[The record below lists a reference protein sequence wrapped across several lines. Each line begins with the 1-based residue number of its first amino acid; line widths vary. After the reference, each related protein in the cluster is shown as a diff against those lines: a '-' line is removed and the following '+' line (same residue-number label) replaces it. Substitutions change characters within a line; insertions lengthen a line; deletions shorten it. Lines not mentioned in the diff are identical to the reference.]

1 MQDRHRHQPHI
12 LARPTR
18 GDARRLAPRSEG
30 GQVAVVVA
38 CFLVVLIGAA
48 GLAVDVGS
56 WYRADR
62 ATQAAADAAA
72 LAGAQGLQDGTDPAA
87 ALAGDYADKNGGG
100 AVDITFGTK
109 THPNDLITVEVQRPA
124 PSYFTKVFG
133 IDSVDVN
140 ARATARAGVPSGAQ
154 YAAPIAVDEDHP
166 MLQCRCFGEETEL
179 SLADLHSPGGSDG
192 AGAFSLIDLDSI
204 YSTGNVGSSTLGEW
218 IRDGYDGALPLGV
231 YRSAPGAD
239 FNSGHV
245 RSALNARL
253 GDELLFPVYRSL
265 VEGGSEAEYEVVAW
279 VGFVP
284 TSFSGGGSR
293 GKIRGHFTQVIWQGI
308 ADETGDV
315 PDYGVRVISLVE

>member
-1 MQDRHRHQPHI
+1 VHDRHGHQPHTS
-12 LARPTR
+12 ASPTR
-18 GDARRLAPRSEG
+18 EDARRLAPGSER

-38 CFLVVLIGAA
+38 SFLVVLIGAA

-72 LAGAQGLQDGTDPAA
+72 LAGAQALQDGTDPAA
-87 ALAGDYADKNGGG
+87 TLAEDYADKNGGG
-100 AVDITFGTK
+100 ALDIAFGTR
-109 THPNDLITVEVQRPA
+109 THPNDLITVEVERPA

-133 IDSVDVN
+133 IESVDVN
-140 ARATARAGVPSGAQ
+140 ARATARAGVPTGAR

-166 MLQCRCFGEETEL
+166 MLQCRCFGEATEL
-179 SLADLHSPGGSDG
+179 NLLNLHSPGGSDG
-192 AGAFSLIDLDSI
+192 AGAFGLVNLDSMH
-204 YSTGNVGSSTLGEW
+204 STGNIGSPTLGEW
-218 IRDGYDGALPLGV
+218 IREGYDGVLPLGV
-231 YRSAPGAD
+231 YRSAPGAN

-253 GDELLFPVYRSL
+253 GDELLFPVYRTL
-265 VEGGSEAEYEVVAW
+265 VLGGSQAEYDIVAW

-284 TSFSGGGSR
+284 TSLSGGGSR
-293 GKIRGHFTQVIWQGI
+293 GTISGHFTQVIWQGI

-315 PDYGVRVISLVE
+315 PDFGVRVISLVE